1 MGVVIRLNYNFP
13 IYMVRILKKDK
24 NINKY
29 DIPVVAIGNA
39 REILILCQKVLAPRL
54 TLSEFF
60 QIYKKQAEDRGI
72 NTKNLEINSFLKIL
86 ALLDIIEIYEIPKE
100 IFSNDG

>member
-1 MGVVIRLNYNFP
+1 LNYNFP
-13 IYMVRILKKDK
+13 IYMVRILKKDE

>member
-1 MGVVIRLNYNFP
+1 MGVEIRLNYNFP

>member
-1 MGVVIRLNYNFP
+1 
-13 IYMVRILKKDK
+13 
-24 NINKY
+24 
-29 DIPVVAIGNA
+29 VVAIGNA

-72 NTKNLEINSFLKIL
+72 KTKNLEINSFLKIL

>member
-1 MGVVIRLNYNFP
+1 MGVIIRLNYNFP
-13 IYMVRILKKDK
+13 IYMVRILKKDE